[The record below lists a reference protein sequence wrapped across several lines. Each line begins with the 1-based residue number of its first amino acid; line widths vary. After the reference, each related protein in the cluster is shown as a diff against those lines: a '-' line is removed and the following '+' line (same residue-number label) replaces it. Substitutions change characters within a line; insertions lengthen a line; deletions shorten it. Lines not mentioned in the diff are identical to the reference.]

1 MRRRTILA
9 VVLLALTVLTPVAVA
24 GASSGVTLSLVAY
37 STPKEAYAKIIPAF
51 QATAA
56 GKDVQFTQSFAG
68 STEQAHAVVAGLK
81 ADVVALSLAPDVDLL
96 VQAGLVS
103 PSWDKDKYGGMV
115 TNSVV
120 VFVLRNGNPKHIRT
134 WNDLLKPGV
143 QVVTPN
149 PFTSGGA
156 RWNIMAAYGAWLKE
170 GNTAKQ
176 ARAKLLKLFRNVVVQ
191 DKSAREALQ
200 TFSSGKGDVLL
211 SYENEALFA
220 RSKGQDVQFLIP
232 KETILIQNPVAVMK
246 DTKYPQQAKAFVN
259 FLRTPA
265 AQTIFAQNG
274 YRPVVKSVVERFRS
288 QFPPR
293 PGLFRIDWLG
303 GWKKIQKQFFDP
315 TTGIVAQIE
324 RQIGGSTG

>member
-1 MRRRTILA
+1 MRRRAVLA
-9 VVLLALTVLTPVAVA
+9 VALLALTVLTPVAVA
-24 GASSGVTLSLVAY
+24 GASSGATMSLVAY

-51 QATAA
+51 QATPA

-68 STEQAHAVVAGLK
+68 STEQARAIIAGLK

-96 VQAGLVS
+96 VQQGLVDKNWS
-103 PSWDKDKYGGMV
+103 KDKYGGMV

-120 VFVLRNGNPKHIRT
+120 VFVLRNGNPKHLKT
-134 WNDLLKPGV
+134 WDDLLKPGV
-143 QVVTPN
+143 QIVTPN

-156 RWNIMAAYGAWLKE
+156 RWNVMAAYGAWLK
-170 GNTAKQ
+170 GKNTPKQ
-176 ARAKLLKLFRNVVVQ
+176 AQAKLLKFFRNVVVQ

-200 TFSSGKGDVLL
+200 TFTSGKGDVLL

-220 RSKGQDVQFLIP
+220 RSKGQDMQFLIP
-232 KETILIQNPVAVMK
+232 KETILIQNPVAILK
-246 DTKYPQQAKAFVN
+246 GTQYPKQAKAFVN

-265 AQTIFAQNG
+265 AQTIYAQNG
-274 YRPVVKSVVERFRS
+274 YRPVLKSVVEKFRS

-315 TTGIVAQIE
+315 NTGIVAQIE
-324 RQIGGSTG
+324 RQVGGTTG